1 MIFKF
6 NDYKLNETS
15 SEYLSIT
22 DAAVNVLKEQDKP
35 LSISE
40 IWSEIRRKNLVSPD
54 DITVIEGA
62 VKYGK
67 IVGVKSGYLDTILSR
82 ASINTKR
89 TDKNNKNLFI
99 VLGNNPQKFIYNDGS
114 FVEKSVDKSTNTKK
128 YTFIEAAQLILKQND
143 NNPMTALEIW
153 EESNNQNLVETLGK
167 TPKATMNAQMILY
180 SDNTTAIGKKKNSIF
195 RIIEDKPYKFSLIN
209 PNLEVQSVP
218 DEDEILPPT
227 EFIKTSEKPKVYV
240 KNPFGGIEESSA
252 ICVLGESG
260 AGKSVTIENI
270 LDFEGH
276 EYEYIIPTAATTGLL
291 AQFSPS
297 KPGYV
302 KSRLGRM
309 LIDAS
314 KNSNTLYTAVFDEMH
329 KSNVIEMINDE
340 LLQAI
345 SKRRN
350 RGVRFISL
358 DDDTAEIY
366 SESDLKLKRGNI
378 LIPDNF
384 GFIFISSK
392 PKVIAN
398 NADFFNRVDVIVLT
412 KDDREMKTSDE
423 LLSKLLSKDEKMK
436 LTSTRND

>member
-1 MIFKF
+1 MLDRFIRF
-6 NDYKLNETS
+6 NENKEVMTFVQAAKS
-15 SEYLSIT
+15 VLS
-22 DAAVNVLKEQDKP
+22 KSDKP
-35 LSISE
+35 LSVRE
-40 IWSEIRRKNLVSPD
+40 IWDVISSKKMVSTGNWKVAINTLSTKLLYNT
-54 DITVIEGA
+54 DIFEKIEGSPIKFKLKDINKE
-62 VKYGK
+62 VK
-67 IVGVKSGYLDTILSR
+67 
-82 ASINTKR
+82 
-89 TDKNNKNLFI
+89 
-99 VLGNNPQKFIYNDGS
+99 
-114 FVEKSVDKSTNTKK
+114 
-128 YTFIEAAQLILKQND
+128 
-143 NNPMTALEIW
+143 
-153 EESNNQNLVETLGK
+153 
-167 TPKATMNAQMILY
+167 
-180 SDNTTAIGKKKNSIF
+180 
-195 RIIEDKPYKFSLIN
+195 
-209 PNLEVQSVP
+209 SVP
-218 DEDEILPPT
+218 DEDEILLPS
-227 EFIKTSEKPKVYV
+227 EFIKSEPKPKIYV

-350 RGVRFISL
+350 RGIRFISL

-398 NADFFNRVDVIVLT
+398 NADFFNRVDIVLL
-412 KDDREMKTSDE
+412 KSYQEEMVETTE
-423 LLSKLLSKDEKMK
+423 QLLSNKLGDEEKMK
-436 LTSTRND
+436 LASTRND